1 MLVVFMIWSLMKW
14 ISCKHMYFNEIST
27 IIPELLVFFQE
38 NTIIS
43 ITTDYSRQFIATA
56 AKGTE
61 NICAI
66 IWDINEKLPIFTI
79 FSLYPNSDNICLR
92 LPMKAKY
99 LVTLG
104 LDGKRYSLDVWSW
117 TLGKDTPDGTFSKFV
132 PQPL

>member
-1 MLVVFMIWSLMKW
+1 MSLWFGVSWNGFLASTCISMKFQQLSLNCW
-14 ISCKHMYFNEIST
+14 C
-27 IIPELLVFFQE
+27 FFQE